1 MTQEEHEKLQ
11 EPSGQSQ
18 DEVQTLLRYLRMLA
32 DQTRLRLIGLLA
44 NQQRSVEEL
53 ATLLDLRPSTVSW
66 HLGKLKEVELVE
78 MRAEGNT
85 HIYRLNG
92 KGLGRINTL
101 LGSPERIA
109 LWAQVGTGDAWER
122 KVIAD
127 YMQDGRLKAIPAYR
141 KKLEVILRWL
151 AKQFAY
157 GRIYPEQDVN
167 AILGRFHGDTATLR
181 RELIGYKLLQRD
193 HGLYWRPETA
203 GAEPTATSEAEPT
216 ATSEA
221 VDENTA

>member
-1 MTQEEHEKLQ
+1 MAQQTHEELQ
-11 EPSGQSQ
+11 EPSDQSQ
-18 DEVQTLLRYLRMLA
+18 EEMQTLLRYLRTLA
-32 DQTRLRLIGLLA
+32 DQTRLRMIGLLA

-66 HLGKLKEVELVE
+66 HLGRLKEAELVQ
-78 MRAEGNT
+78 MRVEGNT

-92 KGLGRINTL
+92 KGLGRVNKL

-109 LWAQVGTGDAWER
+109 LWAEEGAGDSWER

-127 YMQDGRLKAIPAYR
+127 YMLEGRLKAIPAYR

-151 AKQFAY
+151 ANQFAY
-157 GRIYPEQDVN
+157 GRTYPEKDVN
-167 AILGRFHGDTATLR
+167 AILGSFHKDTATLR

-193 HGLYWRPETA
+193 HGLYWRPATA
-203 GAEPTATSEAEPT
+203 SR
-216 ATSEA
+216 
-221 VDENTA
+221 